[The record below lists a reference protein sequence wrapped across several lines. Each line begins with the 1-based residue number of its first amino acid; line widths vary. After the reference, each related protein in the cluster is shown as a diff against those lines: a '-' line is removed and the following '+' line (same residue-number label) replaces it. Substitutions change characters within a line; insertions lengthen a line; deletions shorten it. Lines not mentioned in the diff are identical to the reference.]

1 MNWIA
6 LIGAILIVVL
16 IILFIC
22 FLMAVPE
29 AALVFGIIL
38 IVILFF
44 TVIGVFYI
52 VIDELMG

>member
-6 LIGAILIVVL
+6 LIGAVLIVVL